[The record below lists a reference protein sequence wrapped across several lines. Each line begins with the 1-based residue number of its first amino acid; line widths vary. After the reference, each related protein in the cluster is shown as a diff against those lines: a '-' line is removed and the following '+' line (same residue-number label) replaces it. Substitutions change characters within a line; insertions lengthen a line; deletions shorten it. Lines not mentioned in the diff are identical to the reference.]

1 MTKFNNL
8 KVERVKSNLKYTES
22 KLVKKDHGKRKKY
35 QKSHYHT
42 GITQKK
48 ATRKEAS
55 RKEPNAKRHHAKRQH
70 AKRHHAKKQ
79 YANRHNAKRHRKKG
93 NLQKGHHERSLL
105 RDPGLDLKQY
115 YLVHSVSKLK
125 WYSNETFHLAHLVR
139 CLFGTFGVYYN
150 KSKTELTATAF
161 LCGWRT

>member
-48 ATRKEAS
+48 ATRKES
-55 RKEPNAKRHHAKRQH
+55 NAKRQHAKRQH
-70 AKRHHAKKQ
+70 AKKQ
-79 YANRHNAKRHRKKG
+79 YAKRHNAKRHRKKG
-93 NLQKGHHERSLL
+93 NLQKGNHERSLL

-115 YLVHSVSKLK
+115 YLVHSASKLK

-150 KSKTELTATAF
+150 KSKTELTATAS
-161 LCGWRT
+161 LCGWKT

>member
-48 ATRKEAS
+48 ATRKES
-55 RKEPNAKRHHAKRQH
+55 NAKRQHAKRQH
-70 AKRHHAKKQ
+70 AKRHHTKKQ
-79 YANRHNAKRHRKKG
+79 YAKRHNAKRHRKKG
-93 NLQKGHHERSLL
+93 NLQKGNHERSLH

-150 KSKTELTATAF
+150 KSKTELTATASR
-161 LCGWRT
+161 CGWKT